1 MPRRRWGL
9 GVFTISV
16 AALTLVESG
25 AVLAKSKAGPV
36 VTERSPNAV
45 LWADPVNIGLRNL
58 YYGVGGEK
66 DQPHGPY
73 TFVDEDMN
81 GSNPKYVV
89 TDRDGVK
96 WTIKLGMEAR
106 PETAAS
112 RLVWAAGYFANED
125 YYLADVQVANMP
137 AHLRRGRKLVG
148 PDGTMDNVRF
158 KRHMSNEKDIGDWQ
172 WRDSPFAGT
181 RPFNGLKVMMALINN
196 WDLKDVNN
204 KIYAEKDSDEEIY
217 EVSDIGASFGTPDM
231 SFPFRHSKDDV
242 EAYVRSQFISKLTP
256 EYVDFRT
263 PMRPSIMYAGHPR
276 SFIRRIHLDGLLN
289 DVPRDDARWMGQ
301 LLSRLSHAQIEEA
314 FRAAGYPQDQIVEF
328 SKAIEDRI
336 FALTQL

>member
-1 MPRRRWGL
+1 MLQRRWAL
-9 GVFTISV
+9 GVIITSV
-16 AALTLVESG
+16 AALTLAG
-25 AVLAKSKAGPV
+25 AVHAKSKAAPV
-36 VTERSPNAV
+36 IGERSPNAV
-45 LWADPVNIGLRNL
+45 LWVDPVNIGSRNL

-73 TFVDEDMN
+73 TFVSEDMN
-81 GSNPKYVV
+81 GSNPKFVV

-96 WTIKLGMEAR
+96 WTIKLGIEAR

-112 RLVWAAGYFANED
+112 RLIWAAGYFANED
-125 YYLADVQVANMP
+125 YYVADVQVANMP
-137 AHLRRGRKLVG
+137 ARPKRGHKLVG
-148 PDGTMDNVRF
+148 PDGTMHHVRF
-158 KRHMSNEKDIGDWQ
+158 KRHLTDEKDVGDWQ

-204 KIYAEKDSDEEIY
+204 KIYAEKGSDEEIY
-217 EVSDIGASFGTPDM
+217 EVSDIGASFGTPGM

-242 EAYVRSQFISKLTP
+242 EAYVHSRFISKLTP

-263 PMRPSIMYAGHPR
+263 PMRPSILYVGHPR
-276 SFIRRIHLDGLLN
+276 TFISRIHLDGLLN
-289 DVPRDDARWMGQ
+289 DIPREDARWMGQ
-301 LLSRLSHAQIEEA
+301 LLSRLSHAQIEDA
-314 FRAAGYPQDQIVEF
+314 FRAAGYPPNQIVEF